1 MTSPRRNDAR
11 RSRRPAAGLTA
22 QQGWRLDRAQRQ
34 RRRTLPARRLR
45 APLGPLVSRATP
57 RRDVDLP
64 LPRERLVAI
73 LHSRRARA
81 TFYVTVT
88 SRAAPHRTRR
98 AEVTRIDPKLVRA
111 ELGVGELRP
120 VIGLPPRPVTEC
132 SSGQCRRHNTST
144 RLRTAYARLRMWV
157 LTSTSCARL

>member
-22 QQGWRLDRAQRQ
+22 QQLAPRPRAAAA

-64 LPRERLVAI
+64 LPRECLVAI

-88 SRAAPHRTRR
+88 SRAAPHR
-98 AEVTRIDPKLVRA
+98 K
-111 ELGVGELRP
+111 RP
-120 VIGLPPRPVTEC
+120 E
-132 SSGQCRRHNTST
+132 
-144 RLRTAYARLRMWV
+144 
-157 LTSTSCARL
+157 